1 MMIVVM
7 SVNNFMDLM
16 VRGSEIVVI
25 EVSVMMIIVVIMVV
39 MVLDNMI
46 SWLVVSVNMSIV
58 VLNCMW
64 IIEIV
69 VSINLMVSSIGN
81 DVVEGFVVDW
91 LMMHWFVVYNW
102 SMVWSSMQWSMSVNV
117 VCSSMYWSMGINVVC
132 SSVKWC
138 MVYWL
143 VMWSWMS
150 SNMWCS
156 MNIMDSSVSRVHWC
170 MNVMRSSKVSLN
182 TISVLVMSVTSMVSW
197 V

>member
-7 SVNNFMDLM
+7 AVNNFMDLV

-25 EVSVMMIIVVIMVV
+25 EVPVMMIIVVIVVV
-39 MVLDNMI
+39 MVFDNVV
-46 SWLVVSVNMSIV
+46 SWLVVGVNMGIV
-58 VLNCMW
+58 VLNGMW

-69 VSINLMVSSIGN
+69 VSINLVVSSIGN
-81 DVVEGFVVDW
+81 NVVEW
-91 LMMHWFVVYNW
+91 LMMHWLVVYNW
-102 SMVWSSMQWSMSVNV
+102 SMVWSSMHWSMSVNV
-117 VCSSMYWSMGINVVC
+117 VWSSMHWSMGINVVC

-138 MVYWL
+138 MVYWF

-170 MNVMRSSKVSLN
+170 MSVMRSSEMSLN
-182 TISVLVMSVTSMVSW
+182 TISVLVMSVTSVVSW